1 MRSSTALSWLRRE
14 WRWLLVSILVVHF
27 VLGTIYSIAT
37 PIWEGPDELGHY
49 RHVRFLVRNL
59 SLPGPEDSISSL
71 DQLTHPPLYY
81 IVTAVLTSWVDMSV
95 KLTPIANPFA
105 ATGTMEGGANRFIH
119 SDAESFP
126 YQGTVLAVH
135 AARLV
140 SVAIGT
146 LSLLVTYRLGRLL
159 FPQRYDV
166 ALGATAINAFSP
178 GFLYMSAVVNNDI
191 MVTLWTALTLFFS
204 VRILVRDAGWKD
216 LLALGI
222 SAGLAILSKYNA
234 LALTPLVL
242 IAAGAALTK
251 RMGGKKSLVM
261 AVGGVVL
268 LLLSMVLVSSWWFM
282 RSMALFG
289 TATTRSTKI
298 LTQFLADLRDPM
310 AGLGRIDWTLL
321 PDGLSYFYRSFWG
334 IFGWGNVNAA
344 TWVYQ
349 VLGLLCLAGLLG
361 LVLFLLGKTSRSH
374 KGAVLLLLLA
384 FVLFSLLAIY
394 RTLTVG
400 DPVLRGRY
408 ALPTISGVSVLLS
421 LGVVQ
426 LTPRRL
432 GRILILVVALV
443 LLFTGLIAPFRYIMP
458 VYARPQLLSAKE
470 TLAIENP
477 LSLRF
482 GEKIELVGYELGVT
496 RATAGQFVPV
506 TLYWR
511 ALADME
517 ENYTVGLSLLGP
529 DGEPYGQAATFPGHG
544 NYPTSLW
551 KEGQVIKDLYHVRVS
566 PMFPA
571 PGLARI
577 YVAVYTYPGEVH
589 LPILDDAGTP
599 VDRAAIFGSLP
610 VDPAESPAYSAQH
623 ELDYQVSD
631 RVALEGYDL
640 EESLFS
646 TGYGCVTLYW
656 RALSDITEDYSVFI
670 HVLDEQNK
678 IVAQSDSQPR
688 GGSYPTGYWREGEI
702 IADQHCISF
711 PTNVRMGSYRLFAGM
726 YLLENMER
734 LPVFDATGM
743 RIPSDQ
749 CLVCER
755 TAGAPSHRSYVP
767 LVVLE

>member
-1 MRSSTALSWLRRE
+1 MKPSRATSWLRRE
-14 WRWLLVSILVVHF
+14 WRWLLVSILVGHF
-27 VLGTIYSIAT
+27 FLGTVYSVVT

-81 IVTAVLTSWVDMSV
+81 IVTAVLTSWVDTSV
-95 KLTPIANPFA
+95 KLTPATNPFA
-105 ATGTMEGGANRFIH
+105 ATGTMEGGANRFVH

-126 YQGTVLAVH
+126 YRGTVLAVH

-146 LSLLVTYRLGRLL
+146 LSLLVTYKLGRLL
-159 FPQRYDV
+159 FPERHDV

-191 MVTLWTALTLFFS
+191 MVTLWTALTMFFS
-204 VRILVRDAGWKD
+204 VRVLVRDTGWKD

-242 IAAGAALTK
+242 IAAGAALHK
-251 RMGGKKSLVM
+251 RMGGRKSLVM

-298 LTQFLADLRDPM
+298 LTQFLADLRDPL
-310 AGLGRIDWTLL
+310 AGLGRIDWALL
-321 PDGLSYFYRSFWG
+321 PDGLVYFYKSFWG
-334 IFGWGNVNAA
+334 VFGWGNVNAA

-349 VLGLLCLAGLLG
+349 VLGLVCLAGLLG
-361 LVLFLLGKTSRSH
+361 LVLYLLGKASRSR
-374 KGAVLLLLLA
+374 KVAVLLPLLA

-408 ALPTISGVSVLLS
+408 ALPAISGVSVLLS

-426 LTPRRL
+426 LTPRKL
-432 GRILILVVALV
+432 GRLPILAVSLIV
-443 LLFTGLIAPFRYIMP
+443 LFTGLIAPFRYIMP
-458 VYARPQLLSAKE
+458 VYARPQLLSAEE
-470 TLAIENP
+470 TLAIDNP

-482 GEKIELVGYELGVT
+482 GEKIELVGYDLGVS

-511 ALADME
+511 ALADIK
-517 ENYTVGLSLLGP
+517 ENYTVGISLLGP

-544 NYPTSLW
+544 NFPTSAW
-551 KEGQVIKDLYHVRVS
+551 KKGQVIEDLYHVRAS
-566 PMFPA
+566 LMFPA

-577 YVAVYTYPGEVH
+577 YVALYTYPEEVY

-599 VDRAAIFGSLP
+599 VDHAAIFGTLP
-610 VDPAESPAYSAQH
+610 VDPAESPVYSAQH
-623 ELDYQVSD
+623 ELRYQVSD
-631 RVALEGYDL
+631 GVALEGYDL

-670 HVLDEQNK
+670 HVLDEQDR

-711 PTNVRMGSYRLFAGM
+711 PANVRTGSYRVFAGM
-726 YLLENMER
+726 YLLENMQR
-734 LPVFDATGM
+734 LPVFDGGGL
-743 RIPSDQ
+743 RIPGDQ
-749 CLVCER
+749 CPVCET

-767 LVVLE
+767 LVILR